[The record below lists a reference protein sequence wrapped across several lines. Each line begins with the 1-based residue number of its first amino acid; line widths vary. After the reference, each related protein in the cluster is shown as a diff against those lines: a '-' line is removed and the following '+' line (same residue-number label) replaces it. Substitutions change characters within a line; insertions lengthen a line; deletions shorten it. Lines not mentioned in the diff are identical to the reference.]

1 MAEITSA
8 QVKASL
14 KQMADFVGAI
24 SRSADILTAVEA
36 AEAKLKN
43 FDKEIAAKEKALADL
58 GAAENR
64 WQAAEAKARKDFKDF
79 QAELTKRREDMEHG
93 LDGLRQQLREHQ
105 DALRHVMDE
114 RDKSVSDLNA
124 QLKDK
129 QGALAKVQAE
139 IDRLKKAF
147 AA

>member
-24 SRSADILTAVEA
+24 SKAGDILAAVEA
-36 AEAKLKN
+36 AEAKLRVM
-43 FDKEIAAKEKALADL
+43 DKEIAAREKALSDL
-58 GAAENR
+58 GATEDKYK
-64 WQAAEAKARKDFKDF
+64 AATDKARAEFNAF
-79 QAELTKRREDMEHG
+79 QADLKKRREDMEHS
-93 LDGLRQQLREHQ
+93 LDGLRMQLREHQ
-105 DALRHVMDE
+105 DALRQVAA
-114 RDKSVSDLNA
+114 DKDRSVGDLNA
-124 QLKDK
+124 QLKERK
-129 QGALAKVQAE
+129 EALAKIQSE